1 MTARTPPMQD
11 ATLIEALNN
20 ATSLELYQ
28 LAALVER
35 LLSDPRRIVA
45 VRQALHLGQVVRF
58 YDARHDQLRLG
69 RIVELRDAQL
79 TLHGTE
85 LRGEWRLPY
94 AAIVPPEPGTAPGPT
109 APPPATVPKPTR
121 ADFRHRDKVLL
132 HRPAPADACRRH
144 HALQPEDS
152 QRRQRRRALE
162 RALRGAQAGCGRLI
176 GTAAGRGSPDRHL
189 QRAPAAKGPRP
200 PLAARRPQEVA
211 AIQCFQGDC
220 VLRCWSTRATE
231 KWGWC
236 RS

>member
-1 MTARTPPMQD
+1 MSERTPPMQD
-11 ATLIEALNN
+11 AVLIKALNN

-45 VRQALHLGQVVRF
+45 ARQALHLGQVVRF

-109 APPPATVPKPTR
+109 APPPAAGPKPTR
-121 ADFRHRDKVLL
+121 ADFRHGDKV
-132 HRPAPADACRRH
+132 AF
-144 HALQPEDS
+144 
-152 QRRQRRRALE
+152 
-162 RALRGAQAGCGRLI
+162 
-176 GTAAGRGSPDRHL
+176 TDRHL
-189 QRAPAAKGPRP
+189 QTHVGVITRCNPKTASVDSDGEAWSVPYAALIPNCTP
-200 PLAARRPQEVA
+200 
-211 AIQCFQGDC
+211 
-220 VLRCWSTRATE
+220 
-231 KWGWC
+231 
-236 RS
+236 